1 MRLALRALS
10 TALITAGAVILLNVG
25 VTLAWQEP
33 VSGLQSWLSQRDA
46 KEALAHEVEEHRLG
60 PEQLSPREVRGA
72 ARRFQRSLRDG
83 EAFGRI
89 RVPSMG
95 LTRVVIHGTDT
106 DSLREGPGH
115 YPETS
120 VPGLPGTV
128 AVAGHRTTY
137 GAPFRRIDSMGE
149 GDEVILDMPYAR
161 FVYRFT
167 RSEVVEPTATEVVQD
182 IGTDRIVLTAC
193 HPVYSAAE
201 RYVMSAELDRIEA
214 LPD

>member
-33 VSGLQSWLSQRDA
+33 VSGLQAWLSQRDA
-46 KEALAHEVEEHRLG
+46 QAALERETDERRLG
-60 PEQLSPREVRGA
+60 PEQLSQAEVRGA
-72 ARRFQRSLRDG
+72 ARRFQRSLRTG

-106 DSLREGPGH
+106 DSLHEGPGH

-137 GAPFRRIDSMGE
+137 GAPFRRIDSMEE

-167 RSEVVEPTATEVVQD
+167 RSKIVEPTATEVVRD
-182 IGTDRIVLTAC
+182 IGTDRIVFTAC

-201 RYVMSAELDRIEA
+201 RYVVSAELDRIEA